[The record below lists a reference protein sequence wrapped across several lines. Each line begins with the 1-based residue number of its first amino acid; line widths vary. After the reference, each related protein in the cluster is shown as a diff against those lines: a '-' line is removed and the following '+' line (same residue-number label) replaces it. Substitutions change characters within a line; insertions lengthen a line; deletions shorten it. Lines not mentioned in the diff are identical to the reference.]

1 MQDSFAVK
9 RMTGITMVLK
19 SIKKTEK
26 LLPEQVSEQ
35 IINLITQKQL
45 KAGEKLPNEFELAE
59 KLAVGRGT
67 IREAIIIL
75 VSKNVVEIR
84 RGCGTFVCSR
94 PGMVDDP
101 LGFAFIRDKKKLA
114 LDLCEVRLMIEPEI
128 AALAARRAEEHEIKE
143 LQKLADE
150 VAELCKNQEQHM
162 EKDIEFHEWIAKLS
176 KNAVVSNLVP
186 VIQQGIAVFIQV
198 TDRALAMETVR
209 THQKIVD
216 AIRDGDETKARD
228 AMLEHLTI
236 NRDLIHEMGLPQ

>member
-1 MQDSFAVK
+1 
-9 RMTGITMVLK
+9 
-19 SIKKTEK
+19 
-26 LLPEQVSEQ
+26 
-35 IINLITQKQL
+35 
-45 KAGEKLPNEFELAE
+45 
-59 KLAVGRGT
+59 
-67 IREAIIIL
+67 
-75 VSKNVVEIR
+75 
-84 RGCGTFVCSR
+84 
-94 PGMVDDP
+94 
-101 LGFAFIRDKKKLA
+101 
-114 LDLCEVRLMIEPEI
+114 MIEPEI
-128 AALAARRAEEHEIKE
+128 AALAARRAEEHEIKK

-216 AIRDGDETKARD
+216 AIRVGDETKARE

>member
-1 MQDSFAVK
+1 M
-9 RMTGITMVLK
+9 MLK

-35 IINLITQKQL
+35 IINLITQRQL

-67 IREAIIIL
+67 IREAIKIL

-94 PGMVDDP
+94 PGVVDDP
-101 LGFAFIRDKKKLA
+101 LGFAFICDKKKLA

-128 AALAARRAEEHEIKE
+128 AALAAQRAKKEEVEE
-143 LQKLADE
+143 LQKIADE
-150 VAELCKNQEQHM
+150 VAVLCQNQEQHM
-162 EKDIEFHEWIAKLS
+162 EKDIEFHEQIAKLS
-176 KNAVVSNLVP
+176 KNHVVSNLVP

-198 TDRALAMETVR
+198 TDRALAMDTVR
-209 THQKIVD
+209 THQKIVN
-216 AIRDGDETKARD
+216 AIKEGNSQKAKE

-236 NRDLIHEMGLPQ
+236 NRDLIQDLGLPH

>member
-67 IREAIIIL
+67 IREAIKIL

-101 LGFAFIRDKKKLA
+101 LGFAFIPDKKKLA
-114 LDLCEVRLMIEPEI
+114 LDLCEIRLMIEPEI
-128 AALAARRAEEHEIKE
+128 AALAARRAEEHEIKK
-143 LQKLADE
+143 LQKFADE

-176 KNAVVSNLVP
+176 KNSVVSNLVP
-186 VIQQGIAVFIQV
+186 VIQQEIAVFIQV

-216 AIRDGDETKARD
+216 AIREGDETKARE

>member
-1 MQDSFAVK
+1 MML
-9 RMTGITMVLK
+9 R

-35 IINLITQKQL
+35 ITNLITQRQL
-45 KAGEKLPNEFELAE
+45 RAGEKLPNEFELAE

-67 IREAIIIL
+67 IREAIKIL

-94 PGMVDDP
+94 PGVVDDP
-101 LGFAFIRDKKKLA
+101 LGFAFICDKKKLA

-128 AALAARRAEEHEIKE
+128 AFLAAQRAKKEEVEE
-143 LQKLADE
+143 LQKIADE
-150 VAELCKNQEQHM
+150 VAVLCQNQEQHM
-162 EKDIEFHEWIAKLS
+162 EKDIEFHEQIAKLS
-176 KNAVVSNLVP
+176 KNNVVSNLVP
-186 VIQQGIAVFIQV
+186 VIKQGIAVFIQV

-209 THQKIVD
+209 THQRIVD
-216 AIRDGDETKARD
+216 AIKEGNSQKAKE

-236 NRDLIHEMGLPQ
+236 NRDLIQDLGLPH